1 MQKKKQNQ
9 GKQSIQIILLTW
21 KGFPVFLPGVSR
33 SLRILTAFR
42 LKTTTN
48 YKTSWEATSF
58 PSEKVYGAS
67 SNTSVYETPWSLRW
81 WLLLSENKAVCSMQ
95 EQSCSEYENWLRILV
110 PNREREVQEAI
121 TMTFMVSDVLST
133 WKESDFNF
141 YVQVSKI
148 FLSILLL
155 YL

>member
-1 MQKKKQNQ
+1 MQKKQNQ

-33 SLRILTAFR
+33 SLRILTVFR
-42 LKTTTN
+42 LKTTTD

-81 WLLLSENKAVCSMQ
+81 WLLLSENKAVLCKNKVAVNMQ
-95 EQSCSEYENWLRILV
+95 TGFVFWYLTGKERCKKPSLWLLWYQMYFPHEKRVTLI
-110 PNREREVQEAI
+110 
-121 TMTFMVSDVLST
+121 FMSRFQRS
-133 WKESDFNF
+133 F
-141 YVQVSKI
+141 
-148 FLSILLL
+148 
-155 YL
+155 